1 MINHAAYGMVV
12 NYVWTEKHRIKRLMM
27 LVSLATQY
35 PEHSTQCSALD
46 QLRYVHI
53 VDIIRKQPSLTFPI
67 HNDYSKDPDTH
78 SFCDPNIDTA
88 QYDYIEYLLR
98 IAFKLLGVPP
108 SANTSVSD
116 SDSDV
121 MHKLSPVNGWYPS
134 VHPWSSRK
142 QHGEVK
148 LMMLIGNRTEIPKDV
163 VKLIC
168 GSICTPLSK
177 KRKRE

>member
-35 PEHSTQCSALD
+35 TEHSTQCSALD

-53 VDIIRKQPSLTFPI
+53 VDIIWKQPSLTFPI
-67 HNDYSKDPDTH
+67 HKDYSKDPDTH

-108 SANTSVSD
+108 SAN

-121 MHKLSPVNGWYPS
+121 MHKLSPVNGWHPS

-142 QHGEVK
+142 QHREVK

-163 VKLIC
+163 IKLIC